1 MKAPFLADDA
11 FLADV
16 ATARREADRLHL
28 WWMGQ
33 SGFLVAWN
41 GRCVLLDPYLSDSL
55 TRKYAATDKPH
66 VRMTG
71 RVVAPERL
79 DFVDVVTSTHNHTD
93 HLDPET
99 LRALARVNPG
109 LVLVCPM
116 ANRGEA
122 LERSGLPGDRVIGLD
137 AAVPPTS
144 SSVAGFEF
152 TAVPAAHETLER
164 DEAGRHRFLGW
175 IVRAGPWTMYH
186 SGDTVLYPGMVE
198 RLRSFRVD
206 IALLPIN
213 GRGPERRVSG
223 NLWGREAA
231 QVASALGARWV
242 IPCHFDLFTFN
253 TATPDEFVT
262 TCGLLGQPFRV
273 LGQGER
279 FSVSA

>member
-11 FLADV
+11 FLSDV
-16 ATARREADRLHL
+16 STARREADRLHL

-41 GRCVLLDPYLSDSL
+41 GRCVLLDPYLSYSL

-79 DFVDVVTSTHNHTD
+79 DFVDGVTSTHNHTD

-109 LVLVCPM
+109 LALLCPL
-116 ANRGEA
+116 ANRAEA
-122 LERSGLPGDRVIGLD
+122 LDRSGLPGDRVMGLD
-137 AAVPPTS
+137 AAVPPMSAT
-144 SSVAGFEF
+144 VAGFEF

-175 IVRAGPWTMYH
+175 VVRAGPWTLYH

-198 RLRSFRVD
+198 RLRPFRVD
-206 IALLPIN
+206 LALLPIN

-242 IPCHFDLFTFN
+242 IPCHFDLFEFN
-253 TATPDEFVT
+253 TATPDEFVS

-279 FSVSA
+279 FSA